1 MDVFQV
7 IKVDLA
13 TMVGLV
19 EINIHNKAYTINLEQ
34 VQEVFH
40 FNKEVSMVH
49 RMELT
54 LILAMAVVLAVVTV
68 LTFKVIHS
76 AVLLMAMEE
85 AATSSLSTTQQ
96 VKIHPEPLEIRKR
109 SRSRQNENHE
119 ILMKDVTQY
128 G

>member
-7 IKVDLA
+7 IKVGLA

>member
-7 IKVDLA
+7 IKVGLA

-54 LILAMAVVLAVVTV
+54 LILAMAAELAVTI

>member
-7 IKVDLA
+7 IKVGLA

-40 FNKEVSMVH
+40 FKEVSMEH

-54 LILAMAVVLAVVTV
+54 LILAMAAVLAVTI

>member
-7 IKVDLA
+7 IKVGLA

-54 LILAMAVVLAVVTV
+54 LILAMAVVLAVVTI

>member
-40 FNKEVSMVH
+40 FKEVSMVH

-54 LILAMAVVLAVVTV
+54 LILAMAAVLAVTI

>member
-7 IKVDLA
+7 IKVGLA

-54 LILAMAVVLAVVTV
+54 LILAMAAVLAVTI
-68 LTFKVIHS
+68 LTFKVTHS

>member
-7 IKVDLA
+7 IKVGLA

-40 FNKEVSMVH
+40 FKEVSMVH

-54 LILAMAVVLAVVTV
+54 LILAMAAELAVTI

-109 SRSRQNENHE
+109 SRSRQNEN
-119 ILMKDVTQY
+119 
-128 G
+128 